1 VPGVGGT
8 SGSHG
13 EVPLR
18 NVEVDLFLC
27 EVRKPC
33 MPVGDP
39 VASVFTGPTGR
50 FLILIGVDLL
60 QGKLPVVSAR
70 VSPTLVLRAPVVVPG
85 VGTAASRGAVLHPR
99 QASQMSDT
107 VIDVISEAAVRLL
120 QEQGFENYDEA
131 GVAAVVQAVEA
142 ANADSNFAQM
152 TVEVAVDLAQTT
164 AAADPMV
171 QMALQD
177 NKIMPTPTVTPTA
190 RIIRCL
196 GDCSG
201 THTVAVNDVIT
212 LVNIALGTAQP
223 SACPEGIPSGAQVN
237 VALIIQA
244 VNNALS
250 GCT

>member
-1 VPGVGGT
+1 MPGAGGT

-13 EVPLR
+13 QVPLR

-27 EVRKPC
+27 EVRQPC
-33 MPVGDP
+33 MPVGEP

-50 FLILIGVDLL
+50 FLILIGGDLL

-70 VSPTLVLRAPVVVPG
+70 VSPTMVLRAPVVVLG
-85 VGTAASRGAVLHPR
+85 VGAAASRGAVLHPR
-99 QASQMSDT
+99 QVSQMSDT

-152 TVEVAVDLAQTT
+152 AVEVAVDLAQLT
-164 AAADPMV
+164 AAADPTV

-177 NKIMPTPTVTPTA
+177 NKITPTPTVTPTA
-190 RIIRCL
+190 GIIRCP

-201 THTVAVNDVIT
+201 THTVAVSDVIT
-212 LVNIALGTAQP
+212 LANIALGTAQP
-223 SACPEGIPSGAQVN
+223 SACSDGIPTGTSVDIS
-237 VALIIQA
+237 LIVRA
-244 VNNALS
+244 VNGALH
-250 GCT
+250 GCP